1 MTARQ
6 GFAALDAAVERR
18 LLQAAVALGALLPIT
33 AGFSGVVSGT
43 AMIGTDGV
51 EPALDSH
58 YRYLSGLL
66 FAIGLGFWSTVPHI
80 ETRAVRFRLLT
91 FLVLVGG
98 LARAWSLLR
107 AGVPAA
113 PMLGAL
119 AMELLV
125 TPLLCLWQARVAQ
138 RTAGAASA

>member
-1 MTARQ
+1 MTARH
-6 GFAALDAAVERR
+6 GFAALDPAVERR
-18 LLQAAVALGALLPIT
+18 LLQAAVALGALLPVT
-33 AGFSGVVSGT
+33 AGLSGVVAGT
-43 AMIGTDGV
+43 TMIGTLDV

-66 FAIGLGFWSTVPHI
+66 FAIGLGFWSTVPHV
-80 ETRAVRFRLLT
+80 ETQAVRFRLLT
-91 FLVLVGG
+91 FLVLIGG

-107 AGVPAA
+107 VGVPAA

-119 AMELLV
+119 AMEMLV

-138 RTAGAASA
+138 RTAGATSA